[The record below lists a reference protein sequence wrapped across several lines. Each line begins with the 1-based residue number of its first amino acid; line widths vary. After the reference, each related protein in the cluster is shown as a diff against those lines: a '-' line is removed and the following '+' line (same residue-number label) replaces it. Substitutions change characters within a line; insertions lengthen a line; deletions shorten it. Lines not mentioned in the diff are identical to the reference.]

1 MYGGSSDL
9 ELKLQGKLRVTVVRC
24 TELKNMER
32 LGKSDPYVR
41 LYVRV
46 LFKSKTRVVYNNLNP
61 EWNEVF
67 NFDVEDTETQNLVMQ
82 VRTLQ
87 LLQAHRYSE
96 NLTLLTVII
105 KSVMYEQVLCLKLFL
120 CLGSDIHFF
129 WIWFFPVANQQS
141 GIVVKCCR

>member
-1 MYGGSSDL
+1 MALVVYGGCSDL

-24 TELKNMER
+24 TELKNMET

-46 LFKSKTRVVYNNLNP
+46 LFKSKTRVIYNNLNP

-82 VRTLQ
+82 VRTYS
-87 LLQAHRYSE
+87 LL
-96 NLTLLTVII
+96 
-105 KSVMYEQVLCLKLFL
+105 KS
-120 CLGSDIHFF
+120 S
-129 WIWFFPVANQQS
+129 
-141 GIVVKCCR
+141 